1 MDDSLPSLE
10 LIMEHI
16 FLWCVEE
23 NYSSKTDLAPW
34 CYKWMGW
41 MDLRLARKFRA
52 PYDADE
58 YSLKQNHQKWAK
70 YWEEKVTILVQYQQ
84 CEFLCKSKI
93 KY

>member
-1 MDDSLPSLE
+1 MCRGKLLFKDGFSTGLGLGLGVISGWE
-10 LIMEHI
+10 
-16 FLWCVEE
+16 
-23 NYSSKTDLAPW
+23 
-34 CYKWMGW
+34 GW

-52 PYDADE
+52 AYDAEE

-70 YWEEKVTILVQYQQ
+70 YWEEKVTILVQQ